1 VNEQRGTRVASRG
14 MRRLL
19 VLLPL
24 GLVLAACGG
33 GSKHAA
39 TTTAPSPAASVGDGA
54 RTLYQGGKWSV
65 VVDGAKAT
73 VLHLRGNRWVADR
86 SGGVKVEI
94 LGPKPGATVDP
105 IPQVAAQITSQTDL
119 VESALWVDGKEVLEK
134 GGGSPTRGTIYGAPE
149 TKLKP
154 GRHVAVAYGRTAT
167 TGTAVGWRF
176 TVR

>member
-1 VNEQRGTRVASRG
+1 

-19 VLLPL
+19 VLLPAAV
-24 GLVLAACGG
+24 VLAACGG

-39 TTTAPSPAASVGDGA
+39 TTTTVPSPSGSVGAGA
-54 RTLYQGGKWSV
+54 KTVYQGGKWSV
-65 VVDGAKAT
+65 VLAGTKAV

-86 SGGVKVEI
+86 TGSVKVEI
-94 LGPKPGATVDP
+94 LGPQPGATVDP

-119 VESALWVDGKEVLEK
+119 VESALWVDGKELLEK

-149 TKLKP
+149 AKLKK
-154 GRHVAVAYGRTAT
+154 GTHVAVAYGRTAT
-167 TGTAVGWRF
+167 TGTAVAWRF

>member
-1 VNEQRGTRVASRG
+1 
-14 MRRLL
+14 MRRILL
-19 VLLPL
+19 LLPL

-39 TTTAPSPAASVGDGA
+39 TTTTSPPPAAVVGGGA
-54 RTLYQGGKWSV
+54 KTLYQGGKWSV

-105 IPQVAAQITSQTDL
+105 IPQVAAQITSPTDL
-119 VESALWVDGKEVLEK
+119 VESALWVDGKELLEK

-149 TKLKP
+149 RKLKA
-154 GRHVAVAYGRTAT
+154 GSHLAVAYGRTAT
-167 TGTAVGWRF
+167 TGTAVAWRF
-176 TVR
+176 VVR